1 MDTKTFFSS
10 TRTEGNF
17 IFLSGQI
24 GIKNGVLVSENI
36 KEQVVQSVENI
47 TALLKKHNL
56 PPDSVIDVV
65 AFLIDQE
72 DYQPFNEI
80 YGELFKEPFPT
91 RTTVTVKSLPLG
103 AKVEFKVIARVT

>member
-24 GIKNGVLVSENI
+24 GVKNGVLVSKNI
-36 KEQVVQSVENI
+36 KEQVVQSVDNI
-47 TALLKKHNL
+47 VALLKKNNL
-56 PPDSVIDVV
+56 SIESIIDVT

-72 DYQPFNEI
+72 DYQPFNKI
-80 YGELFKEPFPT
+80 YSELFKEPFPT

-103 AKVEFKVIARVT
+103 ARVELKVIARVL